1 MKNKASIRAIINI
14 FLVCLVFFTLSFLI
28 NYMADFDSMSP
39 ALQSFLNTASV
50 LPLIMLISLIDVILK
65 TIDAEHIILKTVIV
79 VILLIFG
86 LTYTYLLDI
95 FSIRALL

>member
-1 MKNKASIRAIINI
+1 MKNKTSIRAVINI

-28 NYMADFDSMSP
+28 NYMADFDAMSP
-39 ALQSFLNTASV
+39 SLQSFLNAASA

-65 TIDAEHIILKTVIV
+65 TIEAEHKVLKIILVI
-79 VILLIFG
+79 ILLIFG